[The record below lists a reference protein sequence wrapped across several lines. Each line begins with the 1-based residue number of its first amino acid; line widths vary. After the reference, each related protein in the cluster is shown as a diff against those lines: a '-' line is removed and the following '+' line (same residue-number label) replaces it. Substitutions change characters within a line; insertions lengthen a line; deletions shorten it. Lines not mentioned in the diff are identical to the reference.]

1 MEKIRIAETFG
12 ELLDK
17 VDTLEKDIMLRYS
30 ELVLIFIQ
38 FII

>member
-1 MEKIRIAETFG
+1 MEKIRIAETFR

-30 ELVLIFIQ
+30 ELVLIFIK

>member
-12 ELLDK
+12 ELLGK

-30 ELVLIFIQ
+30 E
-38 FII
+38 

>member
-1 MEKIRIAETFG
+1 MEKIRIAETFR